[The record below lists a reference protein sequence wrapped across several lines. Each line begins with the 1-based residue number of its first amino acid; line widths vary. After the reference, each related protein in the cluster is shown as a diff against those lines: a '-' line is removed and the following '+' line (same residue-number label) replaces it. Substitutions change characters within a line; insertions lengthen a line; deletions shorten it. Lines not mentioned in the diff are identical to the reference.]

1 MANELVN
8 QMATEPLV
16 PYGNHEEEIFVED
29 CKEYYLF
36 LLEFFVKRVSG
47 NRLAK
52 LNQMFF
58 VPTSVHFSFLDFVDE
73 NELQVTPVDPL
84 FQPQAGIAT
93 EVEIFNSGKSVLFAV
108 DHDSATDR
116 NAKLILTINVKK
128 RMPDGIK
135 PDVLVG
141 SCELDL
147 SSEYAA
153 LRLETLQ
160 CWQKGVTITKTFD
173 DQLELLHNDNVSGC
187 IEMYARISSFG
198 QTIVTE
204 FDTPRNTTSFIFGAG
219 EMDQGLLY
227 QCDKLTVDSIDLLKS
242 SSDDLENSGI
252 CSVCSP
258 KAQICMP
265 CKRRGAVQKRETR
278 PICNSKKSVEKI
290 AWKKSM
296 DAMCTVWKKE
306 RLVDYIVWAQIW
318 FSVVEDSDPNSQIN
332 WVWLQPVRE
341 ASGSQGIRSL
351 RMRRRKEAYC
361 DSLR

>member
-1 MANELVN
+1 MANEL
-8 QMATEPLV
+8 ATEPPV
-16 PYGNHEEEIFVED
+16 PYDNHEEDIFEAED

-47 NRLAK
+47 SRLAK

-147 SSEYAA
+147 SSQYAA
-153 LRLETLQ
+153 LRIETLH
-160 CWQKGVTITKTFD
+160 CWQKGVTISQTFD
-173 DQLELLHNDNVSGC
+173 DHVELLHNENVSGS

-204 FDTPRNTTSFIFGAG
+204 FDTPRDPISFIFGTE
-219 EMDQGLLY
+219 EMDQSLLY

-242 SSDDLENSGI
+242 SSDDLENSRI

-258 KAQICMP
+258 KAQICIP
-265 CKRRGAVQKRETR
+265 CKRRGAVQKKDAK
-278 PICNSKKSVEKI
+278 PICVSKKSLEKL
-290 AWKKSM
+290 AWKKSV
-296 DAMCTVWKKE
+296 DAMCTV
-306 RLVDYIVWAQIW
+306 
-318 FSVVEDSDPNSQIN
+318 
-332 WVWLQPVRE
+332 
-341 ASGSQGIRSL
+341 
-351 RMRRRKEAYC
+351 
-361 DSLR
+361 